1 MEHYKG
7 DPMRIVMKYGGSL
20 MDGPEQIDNSATLVA
35 DRAKKDD
42 EVVVVVSAM
51 SNVTD
56 ELLAMGERARLGDM
70 ERVRANLS
78 KMEKKHLEAAE
89 RLCDEKTL
97 GETTVKIKKLIET
110 LDQCLTG
117 IFLLRELTPRSKDL
131 LLSFGERLAVPLMTG
146 ALLRKG
152 IKAVDLTGGEVGI
165 ITDSTYGNA
174 KPLLNITEVM
184 VKDRLLPILKGGVV
198 PAVTGFI
205 GQDENGVITTLG
217 RGGSDYTATILASA
231 LEADEVWIWKDVD
244 GIMTADP
251 NMVAS
256 AKTIPVLSYAEVMEM
271 AYFGAKVLHPLTV
284 TPVQERRIPIRIR
297 SAYNLS
303 NPGTI
308 IKEKGDEG
316 KTVKAVTAIEDL
328 SVITTGGAGMIGIP
342 SVVARV
348 FSTLAANNINVQMI
362 SQSSSQANI
371 SMLVR
376 KTDLERALKALK
388 VEFRNGDLVRDIH
401 TIPKV
406 AVVAI
411 VGEGMR
417 GTKGIAAKMFS
428 AVAEA
433 GGNVLTIA
441 QGSSELNI
449 SFAILEEDVKKAVEA
464 IHKAFGLDKG

>member
-1 MEHYKG
+1 
-7 DPMRIVMKYGGSL
+7 MRLVMKYGGPL

-35 DRAKKDD
+35 ERSKKDD
-42 EVVVVVSAM
+42 EIVVVVSAM
-51 SNVTD
+51 SDVTD
-56 ELLAMGERARLGDM
+56 ELLTMGESARLGDM

-78 KMEKKHLEAAE
+78 KMEKKHLEAAQK
-89 RLCDEKTL
+89 LCDEKTL
-97 GETTVKIKKLIET
+97 GETAVKIKKLMET

-131 LLSFGERLAVPLMTG
+131 LLSFGERLATPLMRG

-198 PAVTGFI
+198 PVVTGFI

-251 NMVAS
+251 KMVAS
-256 AKTIPVLSYAEVMEM
+256 AKTISILSYAEVMEM

-297 SAYNLS
+297 SAYNPS

-308 IKEKGDEG
+308 IKEKGNED

-328 SVITTGGAGMIGIP
+328 SIITTGGAGMIGIP

-449 SFAILEEDVKKAVEA
+449 SFAILEEDVKKVVEA
-464 IHKAFGLDKG
+464 IHKAFGLDKA

>member
-1 MEHYKG
+1 MEHSKG
-7 DPMRIVMKYGGSL
+7 DPMRIVMKYGGPL
-20 MDGPEQIDNSATLVA
+20 MEGPEQIDNSATLVA
-35 DRAKKDD
+35 ERVKKDD

-51 SNVTD
+51 SEVTD
-56 ELLAMGERARLGDM
+56 ELVAMGESARLGDM
-70 ERVRANLS
+70 ERVRVNLS
-78 KMEKKHLEAAE
+78 KMEKKHLEVAE
-89 RLCDEKTL
+89 KLCEKRAL
-97 GETTVKIKKLIET
+97 EETKVKIKRIMET

-131 LLSFGERLAVPLMTG
+131 LLSLGERLSAPLMRG

-152 IKAVDLTGGEVGI
+152 VKAVDLTGGEVGI

-184 VKDRLLPILKGGVV
+184 VKDRLLPVLKGGVIPV
-198 PAVTGFI
+198 ITGFI

-251 NMVAS
+251 KMVAS

-284 TPVQERRIPIRIR
+284 TAVQERRIPIRIR
-297 SAYNLS
+297 NAYNPSPL
-303 NPGTI
+303 GTI
-308 IKEKGDEG
+308 IKEKGNEG
-316 KTVKAVTAIEDL
+316 KSVTAVTSITDL
-328 SVITTGGAGMIGIP
+328 CVITTGGAGMIGVP

-348 FSTLAANNINVQMI
+348 FSTLAAHNINVQMI

-371 SMLVR
+371 SMLV
-376 KTDLERALKALK
+376 KKVDLERALKALK
-388 VEFRNGDLVRDIH
+388 VEFRNGDLVRDIN
-401 TIPKV
+401 TVLKV

-417 GTKGIAAKMFS
+417 GTKGIAARMFS

-433 GGNVLTIA
+433 GANILTIA

-449 SFAILEEDVKKAVEA
+449 SFAILEEDLKKTVES
-464 IHKAFGLDKG
+464 IHKAFGLDKA

>member
-1 MEHYKG
+1 
-7 DPMRIVMKYGGSL
+7 MRIVMKYGGPL
-20 MDGPEQIDNSATLVA
+20 MDGPEQIDTSATLVA
-35 DRAKKDD
+35 ERAKKDD

-51 SNVTD
+51 STVTD
-56 ELLAMGERARLGDM
+56 ELLAMGESARLGDM

-78 KMEKKHLEAAE
+78 KMERKHLEAAE
-89 RLCDEKTL
+89 KLCDEKTL
-97 GETTVKIKKLIET
+97 GETAVKIKKLMET

-131 LLSFGERLAVPLMTG
+131 LLSFGERLAAPLMRG
-146 ALLRKG
+146 ALLCKG

-198 PAVTGFI
+198 PVVTGFI

-251 NMVAS
+251 KMVAS

-297 SAYNLS
+297 SAYNSS

-308 IKEKGDEG
+308 IKDKGNEG

-328 SVITTGGAGMIGIP
+328 SIITTGGAGMIGIP

-371 SMLVR
+371 SMLVK
-376 KTDLERALKALK
+376 KTDLERALKVLK

-428 AVAEA
+428 AVAQA

-449 SFAILEEDVKKAVEA
+449 SFAILEEETKKAVEA
-464 IHKAFGLDKG
+464 IHKAFGLDKA

>member
-1 MEHYKG
+1 
-7 DPMRIVMKYGGSL
+7 MRLVMKYGGSL
-20 MDGPEQIDNSATLVA
+20 MEDAKQILNSVELVA
-35 DRAKKDD
+35 ERVKKGD

-56 ELLAMGERARLGDM
+56 DLVTMGEGAKLGDM
-70 ERVRANLS
+70 ERVRTILEGI
-78 KMEKKHLEAAE
+78 EKKHMEATE
-89 RLCDEKTL
+89 KLCDESTIS
-97 GETTVKIKKLIET
+97 ETKGSTKQLLEM
-110 LDQCLTG
+110 LNQCLTG

-131 LLSFGERLAVPLMTG
+131 LLSFGERLSVSLMRG
-146 ALLRKG
+146 ALISKG
-152 IKAVDLTGGEVGI
+152 VKSMALTGGEAGI
-165 ITDSTYGNA
+165 ITDSNYGNA

-184 VKDRLLPILKGGVV
+184 VKDRLLPVLKGGVV
-198 PAVTGFI
+198 PVVTGFI

-231 LEADEVWIWKDVD
+231 VEADEVWIWKDVD

-251 NMVAS
+251 KIVPKAR
-256 AKTIPVLSYAEVMEM
+256 TIPSLSYAEVMEM

-284 TPVQERRIPIRIR
+284 TPVQERRIPVRIR
-297 SAYNLS
+297 DAYEAAK
-303 NPGTI
+303 PGTI
-308 IKEKGDEG
+308 IKETGD
-316 KTVKAVTAIEDL
+316 KTKIVKAVTSIRDL
-328 SVITTGGAGMIGIP
+328 SIITTGGAGMIGVP
-342 SVVARV
+342 SVVSRV
-348 FSTLAANNINVQMI
+348 FSTLALNNISVVMI

-376 KTDLERALKALK
+376 NSDLERALKALK

-401 TIPKV
+401 SIPKV

-417 GTKGIAAKMFS
+417 GTKGVAARLFN

-433 GGNVLTIA
+433 GGNVLAIS

-449 SFAILEEDVKKAVEA
+449 SFVVQDEDVNRVVES
-464 IHKAFGLDKG
+464 IHRAFGLDKS